1 MGAIPVV
8 DILSWYR
15 TACNGDCNGTQQVL
29 FASFR
34 DAAPAGVRTFINDTA
49 FLHGVD

>member
-15 TACNGDCNGTQQVL
+15 MACNGDCNGTQQVL
-29 FASFR
+29 FANFR